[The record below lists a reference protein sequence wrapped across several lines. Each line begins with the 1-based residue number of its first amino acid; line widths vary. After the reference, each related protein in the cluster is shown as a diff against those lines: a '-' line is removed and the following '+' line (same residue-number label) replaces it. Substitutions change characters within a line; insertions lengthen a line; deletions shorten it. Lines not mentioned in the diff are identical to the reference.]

1 MKVKGWKSDTAPCL
15 TRIEHAHVEWGEYD
29 WRDVA
34 AAHAAI
40 TERGERPARRV
51 PVFRPLTPPE
61 PAVTEFGRSE
71 RETGFDPALADLA
84 ATATI
89 VALACLVI
97 YVLSRVLP

>member
-1 MKVKGWKSDTAPCL
+1 MKVKDWKGGTAPCL

-40 TERGERPARRV
+40 TERRV

-71 RETGFDPALADLA
+71 REVPPDWDPAFRDLA
-84 ATATI
+84 GIAG
-89 VALACLVI
+89 VCALLCGVVFMIARLM
-97 YVLSRVLP
+97 P

>member
-1 MKVKGWKSDTAPCL
+1 MKVKDWETTTPCL

-61 PAVTEFGRSE
+61 PAVTEFGRS
-71 RETGFDPALADLA
+71 
-84 ATATI
+84 ATADEPDM
-89 VALACLVI
+89 ALLGMVSILVSCAFTVT
-97 YVLSRVLP
+97 VLYLIGRYLP

>member
-1 MKVKGWKSDTAPCL
+1 MKVKDWKGGTAPCL

-40 TERGERPARRV
+40 TERGERPAGRV

-61 PAVTEFGRSE
+61 PAVTEFGRSAAE
-71 RETGFDPALADLA
+71 DEPDMALLGMV
-84 ATATI
+84 I
-89 VALACLVI
+89 ILVSCAFTVT
-97 YVLSRVLP
+97 VLYLIGRYLP